1 MWRIT
6 KPSNIKYGTT
16 MMIPG
21 EIDIRRAAATDRS
34 WADSPQCSTM
44 YACSSECFKQVR
56 HIKEH
61 EVHSTV
67 CWILQQAVHLKNGKY
82 G

>member
-6 KPSNIKYGTT
+6 KPSNIKFGTT

-21 EIDIRRAAATDRS
+21 EIEIRHAAVTG
-34 WADSPQCSTM
+34 QIM
-44 YACSSECFKQVR
+44 
-56 HIKEH
+56 
-61 EVHSTV
+61 
-67 CWILQQAVHLKNGKY
+67 G